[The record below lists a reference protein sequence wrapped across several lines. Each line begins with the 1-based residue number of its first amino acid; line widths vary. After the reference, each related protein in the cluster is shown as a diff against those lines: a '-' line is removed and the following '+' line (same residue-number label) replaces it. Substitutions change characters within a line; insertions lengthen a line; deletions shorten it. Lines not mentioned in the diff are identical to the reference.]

1 MVRWG
6 KVKVSSELLLELLL
20 GVVIVVFERIEDL
33 NLDFNFGILLV
44 GIRILDYKFV
54 REILRFC

>member
-6 KVKVSSELLLELLL
+6 KVIVSSELLSELLL

-33 NLDFNFGILLV
+33 NLDFNLGILLV

>member
-6 KVKVSSELLLELLL
+6 KVIVSSDLLSELFL

>member
-6 KVKVSSELLLELLL
+6 KVIVSSDLLLELLL